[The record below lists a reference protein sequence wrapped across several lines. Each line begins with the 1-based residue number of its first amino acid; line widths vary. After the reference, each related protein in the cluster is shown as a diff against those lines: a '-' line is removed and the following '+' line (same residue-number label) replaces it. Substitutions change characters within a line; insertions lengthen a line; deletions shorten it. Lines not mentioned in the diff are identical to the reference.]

1 MIQNGKIDRQI
12 DIDTHK
18 IDTQQID
25 TQQIDRGQKLTNL
38 TNSWKD
44 DTKW

>member
-12 DIDTHK
+12 AIDTHK
-18 IDTQQID
+18 
-25 TQQIDRGQKLTNL
+25 IDRGQKLTNL
-38 TNSWKD
+38 INSWKD